1 MTPDDDPLDGM
12 HRFDRDDEL
21 FDRLLDGAVDPDD
34 APDEL
39 AEVAALVRQAGGDA
53 APGELADEDR
63 LVAAMAAVLPGVA
76 DVPEPSSSLVGSST
90 VIHRLLRAKVATVV
104 VVSAVGLGA
113 AAAAVSTGRESSRPE
128 VEAADTTMVQVTVAT
143 TAPTTA
149 SSTTSTT
156 TSTTTTTT
164 TTTTSTTAAPPTSAA
179 PPVTVD
185 PAIVALCQAWK
196 AGHQTKPPT
205 PPSAELI
212 AAAKAAG
219 KSVDDFCE
227 RALGEKERHDRDE
240 ADRRERDRRDQE
252 EKDKER
258 RKKED
263 EDRRRREG
271 DHGDQGGRG
280 DGGGEGH
287 DRG

>member
-1 MTPDDDPLDGM
+1 MTPEDDPLDGM

-34 APDEL
+34 APEEL
-39 AEVAALVRQAGGDA
+39 AEIAALVRQTGGDA

-76 DVPEPSSSLVGSST
+76 DVLERSSSLMGGST

-113 AAAAVSTGRESSRPE
+113 AAAAVSTTHEGSRSE
-128 VEAADTTMVQVTVAT
+128 VEAAETTLVQVTVAS
-143 TAPTTA
+143 TAPTTT

-156 TSTTTTTT
+156 TSTTSTTTS
-164 TTTTSTTAAPPTSAA
+164 TTTTSTTAAPPTSAG

-205 PPSAELI
+205 PPSAELV

-227 RALGEKERHDRDE
+227 KALGEKERHDREE
-240 ADRRERDRRDQE
+240 ADRRERDRRDHE
-252 EKDKER
+252 EKDRER
-258 RKKED
+258 RRKED

-271 DHGDQGGRG
+271 DQ
-280 DGGGEGH
+280 DGGGDGR